1 MSFPRY
7 PAYKDSG
14 VEWIGEIPVGWNLE
28 RVKCSVLECKNG
40 VWGHEPQ
47 FDNDDITCVRVA
59 DFDREKLIISPLSL
73 TVRNIKQEDIIGRE
87 VLFGDLLI
95 EKSGG
100 GEKQPVGCV
109 VFYSLNHKS
118 VCSNF
123 IARMKIS
130 NSFVNKYLLYV
141 HKFLYN
147 SGVTVRSIK
156 QTSGIQNLDQNSYL
170 NEKIPVPPHP
180 EQQAIANFL
189 DRECGKIDALIAE
202 QERLIALLAEKR
214 QAVISH
220 AVTKGLN
227 PNAPMKDSGIP
238 WIGMVPEGWEVV
250 TAGRVVRVISGF
262 AFPSDKFLKYGEG
275 VPLLR
280 GVNVGVG
287 KLRWDDVVYWK
298 RQIDDG
304 LDIYELKEGDIV
316 IGMDRPWIS
325 SGLRISKIYKKD
337 LPCLLLQRV
346 GLLRLKKYLN
356 SSFLMYQYSLPNFMH
371 FLAPE
376 MTGVSVPHISP
387 SQIASFPICLP
398 SRKIQDEIV
407 TYLARAITEFESL
420 ILTATNA
427 ITLLKE
433 RRAALISA
441 AVTGKID
448 VRAQNKALAA

>member
-1 MSFPRY
+1 MSFPKY

-14 VEWIGEIPVGWNLE
+14 IEWIGEIPVGWD
-28 RVKCSVLECKNG
+28 VLPLKRIFSLKNG
-40 VWGHEPQ
+40 ATPKSGQSDFWDGE
-47 FDNDDITCVRVA
+47 ITWITPA
-59 DFDREKLIISPLSL
+59 DLNSERPEIITHSKRTISVKGAESCAVSIVPKGSIIISTRAPIGSIGLAGTDLCTNQGCRSL
-73 TVRNIKQEDIIGRE
+73 VPDKG
-87 VLFGDLLI
+87 VSSKFFLYF
-95 EKSGG
+95 
-100 GEKQPVGCV
+100 
-109 VFYSLNHKS
+109 FYSAVSELQILGKGTTFLELSSDNL
-118 VCSNF
+118 
-123 IARMKIS
+123 A
-130 NSFVNKYLLYV
+130 SFLLC
-141 HKFLYN
+141 F
-147 SGVTVRSIK
+147 
-156 QTSGIQNLDQNSYL
+156 
-170 NEKIPVPPHP
+170 PPLP
-180 EQQAIANFL
+180 EQQAIASFL

-202 QERLIALLAEKR
+202 QQRLIALLAEKR

>member
-1 MSFPRY
+1 MSFPKY

-14 VEWIGEIPVGWNLE
+14 VEWIGEIPIGWNLE

-47 FDNDDITCVRVA
+47 FDKDDITCVRVA

-73 TVRNIKQEDIIGRE
+73 TVRNIKQEDVIGRE

-141 HKFLYN
+141 HKFLYD

-202 QERLIALLAEKR
+202 QEQLIALLAEKR

-238 WIGMVPEGWEVV
+238 WIGIVPEGWEILSLNK
-250 TAGRVVRVISGF
+250 VVRNFV
-262 AFPSDKFLKYGEG
+262 DY
-275 VPLLR
+275 R
-280 GVNVGVG
+280 GVTPNKVESGSPLITASCIKHG
-287 KLRWDDVVYWK
+287 R
-298 RQIDDG
+298 IDHSIDP
-304 LDIYELKEGDIV
+304 V
-316 IGMDRPWIS
+316 
-325 SGLRISKIYKKD
+325 
-337 LPCLLLQRV
+337 
-346 GLLRLKKYLN
+346 
-356 SSFLMYQYSLPNFMH
+356 F
-371 FLAPE
+371 
-376 MTGVSVPHISP
+376 
-387 SQIASFPICLP
+387 
-398 SRKIQDEIV
+398 
-407 TYLARAITEFESL
+407 ITEKEYNRRMTRGFPMAGDVILTTEAPLGEVAIVEDALMSPGQRMILFKLDENMSNFYMRAYYLSNIGRQELRSRASGSTASGIRADRLRASAIPVPPLNEQKEICAYIDRKTFAFESL
-420 ILTATNA
+420 EQQIRYELD
-427 ITLLKE
+427 LLKE

-448 VRAQNKALAA
+448 VRAQSKALAA

>member
-14 VEWIGEIPVGWNLE
+14 VKWIGEIPAHWSLQRYKQVFAE
-28 RVKCSVLECKNG
+28 RDERSETGEEMLLSVSAYTG
-40 VWGHEPQ
+40 
-47 FDNDDITCVRVA
+47 
-59 DFDREKLIISPLSL
+59 ISPRGEILSDGDFL
-73 TVRNIKQEDIIGRE
+73 SRAESLVGYKICYPNDLVMNIMLAWSRGLGFSNYCGIVSPAYSVFKLLSGNFARFLDYLVRSDEII
-87 VLFGDLLI
+87 
-95 EKSGG
+95 
-100 GEKQPVGCV
+100 
-109 VFYSLNHKS
+109 
-118 VCSNF
+118 
-123 IARMKIS
+123 
-130 NSFVNKYLLYV
+130 LYY
-141 HKFLYN
+141 KAFS
-147 SGVTVRSIK
+147 SGVIDSRLRLYPNIFGS
-156 QTSGIQNLDQNSYL
+156 LYCAL
-170 NEKIPVPPHP
+170 PPLS
-180 EQQAIANFL
+180 EQQAIAHFL

-202 QERLIALLAEKR
+202 QKRLIALLAEKR

>member
-1 MSFPRY
+1 MSFPKY
-7 PAYKDSG
+7 PAYTDSG
-14 VEWIGEIPVGWNLE
+14 VEWIGEIPAHWSLQRCKQVFIE
-28 RVKCSVLECKNG
+28 RDERSETGEEMLLSVSAYTG
-40 VWGHEPQ
+40 
-47 FDNDDITCVRVA
+47 
-59 DFDREKLIISPLSL
+59 ISPRGEIINDGDFLSRAQSL
-73 TVRNIKQEDIIGRE
+73 VGYKICYPNDLVMNIMLAWNRGLGFSNYYGIVSPAYSVFKLLPGNCTRFLDYLVRSDEAI
-87 VLFGDLLI
+87 
-95 EKSGG
+95 
-100 GEKQPVGCV
+100 
-109 VFYSLNHKS
+109 
-118 VCSNF
+118 
-123 IARMKIS
+123 
-130 NSFVNKYLLYV
+130 LYY
-141 HKFLYN
+141 KAFS
-147 SGVTVRSIK
+147 SGVIDSRLRLYPNIFGS
-156 QTSGIQNLDQNSYL
+156 LYYAL
-170 NEKIPVPPHP
+170 PPLP
-180 EQQAIANFL
+180 EQQAIASFL
-189 DRECGKIDALIAE
+189 DRECGKIDGLIAE

-238 WIGMVPEGWEVV
+238 WIGMVPEGWDVV

-346 GLLRLKKYLN
+346 GLLRSSKYLN

-448 VRAQNKALAA
+448 VRAQSKVLAA